1 MPTLPVS
8 APPAERAGAPQATG
22 KLHPDGG
29 GWPQPAAVSRRP
41 GRVHPTDGA
50 HGDSG
55 EVEAHP
61 PSPGPAEEGA
71 AQRSQGQERTMS
83 AIKAHMFYFLII
95 FLCFI
100 TLFYKGIMKY

>member
-8 APPAERAGAPQATG
+8 APPAERAGASQAAG

-29 GWPQPAAVSRRP
+29 GWPQPAAVGRHP

-50 HGDSG
+50 DGDSG

-83 AIKAHMFYFLII
+83 AINII

-100 TLFYKGIMKY
+100 ALLAFL

>member
-8 APPAERAGAPQATG
+8 APTAERAGAPQAAG

-29 GWPQPAAVSRRP
+29 SWPQSAAVSRHP

-55 EVEAHP
+55 QVEARP
-61 PSPGPAEEGA
+61 PPPGPAEERA
-71 AQRSQGQERTMS
+71 AQRSQGQEKNYVCYKS
-83 AIKAHMFYFLII
+83 SHLLFI
-95 FLCFI
+95 FLCFMA
-100 TLFYKGIMKY
+100 LLAFL